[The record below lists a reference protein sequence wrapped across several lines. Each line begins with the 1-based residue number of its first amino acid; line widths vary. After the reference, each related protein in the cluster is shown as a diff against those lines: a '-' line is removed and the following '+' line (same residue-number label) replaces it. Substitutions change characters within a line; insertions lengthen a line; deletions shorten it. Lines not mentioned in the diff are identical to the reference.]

1 VLFGANLSR
10 AGLNRKTGLATLTMA
25 IAAEFPDIDVA
36 WNLAGKVPGFE
47 HHRGFTHTF
56 LGAPVVA
63 AVVVALVWAVHRW
76 RLKRGRTQN
85 LPVRWPVLYVLAL
98 IASLSH
104 ILLDFTN
111 NYGVRPLMPINY
123 RWYSWDIVFIFEP
136 ILFLFLVFGLVG
148 PLFTKLIAGEI
159 GEERRRG
166 RLPGRAAAI
175 IALILTCALWWFR
188 DAQHRRAIV
197 AMQAQTY
204 KDEEPLRAAAY
215 PYWVDPFTWH
225 GVVETRNS
233 LDTVPVNSF
242 FRAVDPQE
250 LGDYRPKPE
259 ETPLSLAAK
268 ESRLG
273 RAFLDWARF
282 PYVEAEPQNDGSVWF
297 RFRDLRFAYPERPN
311 VLQVWVHVSKQ
322 GTVLQ
327 EVVGPREAD

>member
-1 VLFGANLSR
+1 
-10 AGLNRKTGLATLTMA
+10 MA
-25 IAAEFPDIDVA
+25 IAAEFPDVDVA
-36 WNLAGKVPGFE
+36 WKFAGKVANLE

-56 LGAPVVA
+56 LGAPIMSAIVVA
-63 AVVVALVWAVHRW
+63 VVWAIYRW
-76 RLKRGRTQN
+76 RLRRG
-85 LPVRWPVLYVLAL
+85 LKPSVPVRWPMLYCLAL

-111 NYGVRPLMPINY
+111 NYGVRPLMPFNY

-136 ILFLFLVFGLVG
+136 LLFAFLVFGLIG
-148 PLFTKLIAGEI
+148 PLFTRLIAGEI

-175 IALILTCALWWFR
+175 TALILTGALWWFR

-197 AMQAQTY
+197 AMQAQIY
-204 KDEEPLRAAAY
+204 KDEEPFRVAAY

-225 GVVETRNS
+225 GVVETRNN
-233 LDTVPVNSF
+233 LNTLPVNSL

-268 ESRLG
+268 NSRLG
-273 RAFLDWARF
+273 RVYLDWARF
-282 PYVEAEPQNDGSVWF
+282 PYVEPQPQNDGSVWF

-311 VLQVWVHVSKQ
+311 VLQVWVHIGKD
-322 GTVLQ
+322 GRVLE
-327 EVVGPREAD
+327 EVVGPRQPD